1 MSDLADNFV
10 AGFWTRAEALS
21 RPLGDLACFSL
32 VIVGCLTIV
41 GAFAW
46 VAGTAIFRLSEWQD
60 KRL

>member
-10 AGFWTRAEALS
+10 AGFWTRAEALA

-46 VAGTAIFRLSEWQD
+46 VAGTAIFRLSE
-60 KRL
+60 